1 MKGLPVNM
9 NARVGS
15 ALFLV
20 LTAILLSWRG
30 VAIYSDPSEAIVNAL
45 DENRLLWALRV
56 YAMSSRLYFGATEV
70 IALIFLCKV
79 FSSCAE
85 NMSKY
90 RFVDNC
96 GPGRFDCDSM
106 SLDVV

>member
-1 MKGLPVNM
+1 MKRLPVNM
-9 NARVGS
+9 NASVGS

-20 LTAILLSWRG
+20 LTAILLSWRS
-30 VAIYSDPSEAIVNAL
+30 VATHSDASEAIANVL
-45 DENRLLWALRV
+45 VEKRLLRALRV
-56 YAMSSRLYFGATEV
+56 YAISGRLYFGTTEA
-70 IALIFLCKV
+70 IALIFLRKV

-85 NMSKY
+85 NTSKY

-96 GPGRFDCDSM
+96 GPGDSI